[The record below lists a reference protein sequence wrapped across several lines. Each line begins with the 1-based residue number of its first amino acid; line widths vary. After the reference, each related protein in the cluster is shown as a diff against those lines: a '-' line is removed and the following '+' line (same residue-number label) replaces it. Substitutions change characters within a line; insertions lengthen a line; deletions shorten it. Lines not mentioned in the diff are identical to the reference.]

1 MGRRE
6 PQEKKGR
13 GERRREEHVQR
24 SGHGR
29 RWAMFQKLKQA
40 ALQQW
45 KWVVW
50 VGGVILLAFH
60 DDSK

>member
-1 MGRRE
+1 
-6 PQEKKGR
+6 
-13 GERRREEHVQR
+13 
-24 SGHGR
+24 
-29 RWAMFQKLKQA
+29 MFQKLKQA